1 MVLCASHASHEQ
13 FTPSALLRYVGLAE
27 QVGFTAVSSS
37 EHLQLW
43 SPRQG
48 QSGFAWAWLGAA
60 MQVTSGLKTW
70 TPPFAFR
77 LTCSD
82 TSLGCSRTSL

>member
-1 MVLCASHASHEQ
+1 MVLCAYHASQEQ
-13 FTPSALLRYVGLAE
+13 FMPSALLRYIGLAE
-27 QVGFTAVSSS
+27 QAGCTAVSSS
-37 EHLQLW
+37 DHLQPW